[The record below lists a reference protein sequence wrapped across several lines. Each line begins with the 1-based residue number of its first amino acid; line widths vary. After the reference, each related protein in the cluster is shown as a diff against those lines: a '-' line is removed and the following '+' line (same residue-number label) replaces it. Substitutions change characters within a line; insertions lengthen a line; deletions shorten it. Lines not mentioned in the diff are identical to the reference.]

1 MIKKYLSLFSIILC
15 IFLLASCSP
24 AGTGETHTESGSVN
38 DGPADPSVDSGNDDN
53 ADDDYDVIIPG
64 GTDEGTTDH
73 NHVYGE
79 GNVIAPTF
87 EAGGYTEYTCKECGA
102 TYKDS
107 HTAPLS
113 HSFSE
118 EWYYNETIHW
128 NACTDEGYASLVGN
142 ESEHIFKD
150 EIITDSTPDATGLM
164 SSTCT
169 VCNYSLESVIPRKTH
184 IVTLPTVNESFCR
197 VGMPLSMI
205 ALSGGEG
212 SVAGSF
218 SWSDPNMILSEN
230 GNYEVTFTPADPDDA
245 KVTATVS
252 IKATWI
258 TVSVSTSE
266 NGNADI
272 DSDGKVSYG
281 EDVTVYLSPRF
292 GYTVDTFTLNGV
304 KKGCKS
310 SYVIENVTEDKNVYV
325 SFRKSDNPVTLTCL
339 GGNDNCYSIDGNT
352 LTISGISS
360 DTIYSISGEAY
371 GNIVIDVDP
380 AYKFELELAGFS
392 ITCSTAA
399 PISIINGDKVTIS
412 AKKSFTNYVN
422 DMRPAG
428 VSGSTPE
435 TFPASIYSLIDL
447 DVEGKGNLTVTSK
460 NNGGIYS
467 KKDVDVKNLTLSVT
481 CQENALRGND
491 SVTVTGGSMTLIATH
506 GDAIKTNNSD
516 ISSKGNQRGDV
527 TIVGGIHNIY
537 AAGDGISAAH
547 DVLISDTSTVLN
559 VYTDT
564 FSTHSDLKTEVSKDK
579 MFIRSESADYSFSL
593 KFTKKDGSVSWSDTA
608 YIGEQVIDGTT
619 YYFYEAARAVG
630 YTHVSVYSYDQGQTQ
645 GQDASYHLT
654 TYEIPLAKGNDTIAI
669 KILDGV
675 LGFRYT
681 GYQLTENGNV
691 SVDERSNRGI
701 KSANGISI
709 SGGTISISSHGD
721 AIKANND
728 SILENGKKPTGNI
741 VITAGSITITTYATG
756 ILAEGNLT
764 ISGGSITVNESFT
777 GLSGDVVNTTG
788 AATSIVAIYKSVK

>member
-79 GNVIAPTF
+79 GNIIAPTF

-412 AKKSFTNYVN
+412 AKKSFTNYIN
-422 DMRPAG
+422 DDRANI
-428 VSGSTPE
+428 SGSTPSS
-435 TFPASIYSLIDL
+435 FPAAVYSLIDL
-447 DVEGKGNLTVTSK
+447 DIEGKGTLIVTAN

-467 KKDVDVKNLTLSVT
+467 KKDVDVKNLSLSVT
-481 CQENALRGND
+481 CRENALRGND
-491 SVTVTGGSMTLIATH
+491 SVTVEGGMLTLIATH
-506 GDAIKTNNSD
+506 GDAVKTNNSD

-527 TIVGGIHNIY
+527 TIIGGIHTIC

-547 DVLISDTSTVLN
+547 DVIISDNTTQLSIFTDAYSSYTKLMTDPSTDKLLVRA
-559 VYTDT
+559 TTKD
-564 FSTHSDLKTEVSKDK
+564 FS
-579 MFIRSESADYSFSL
+579 YSLRFSN
-593 KFTKKDGSVSWSDTA
+593 KNGNFEWSDAT
-608 YIGEQVIDGTT
+608 YIGEQFIDGSMV
-619 YYFYEAARAVG
+619 YFYEAERKIG
-630 YTHVSVYSYDQGQTQ
+630 YTHVAVYSYRADQPTTQ
-645 GQDASYHLT
+645 GTNYHLT
-654 TYEIPLAKGNDTIAI
+654 TYDIPLCKGFDTIAV
-669 KILDGV
+669 KDLKNA

-681 GYQLTENGNV
+681 NYRLTEDGESIV
-691 SVDERSNRGI
+691 TERSNRGI